1 MSRLPDRCAVVIEV
15 PRGSFVKR
23 ELHRGQ
29 RVEFVSPVP
38 CPFNY
43 GFVPAGPGADG
54 DPPDALELGPRLGLG
69 QQVER
74 PVVGVVRFLDG
85 GARDDKLLLA
95 ERAPTR
101 RQRVLIRGFFSV
113 YALAR
118 RSLNRAQGITGPTRF
133 EGLEITSR

>member
-1 MSRLPDRCAVVIEV
+1 MSELPQRCQVIIEV

-23 ELHRGQ
+23 ELTLD

-43 GFVPAGPGADG
+43 GYVPGEIGEDG
-54 DPPDALELGPRLGLG
+54 DPPDALELGPRLKLG

-85 GARDDKLLLA
+85 GARDDKLLLSA
-95 ERAPTR
+95 SAPSR
-101 RQRVLIRGFFSV
+101 RQRALIRGFFSV
-113 YALAR
+113 YAVAR
-118 RSLNRAQGITGPTRF
+118 RQLNRMQGIPGETRF
-133 EGLEITSR
+133 EGVEIL